1 MSLLLAMT
9 GWHVEDWRARFQA
22 LLPEMPIVVPGEPF
36 DRRAVHYVA
45 SWKHPAGSLTGLP
58 NLAAIFSLGAG
69 VDFLFADDK
78 LPEVPIARVVDP
90 DLTTRMSEY
99 VVLHCL
105 MYLRQQHRYMR
116 QQQAKLWED
125 DRNQPAARSVRVG
138 IMGLGELG
146 LDAAAKLK
154 LIGFDVAGWSRS
166 PKSAEGLQTFSGE
179 DGLKAFLPA
188 ALAHLL
194 FGFWPAYAAVA
205 GAMVGHAFPLPHPSR
220 GGKSIM
226 CFVGGAFALS
236 PLAALGF
243 AIAADFAQ
251 GAGAAVH
258 RFQAGGLQDAH
269 RPPQLLGG
277 FVHLH
282 SAGKLRDRGEEV
294 GIVRRYADCDLIGR
308 ERCGKVAGAFQLGR
322 LGQRIGDKRGFGR
335 RDHRPIL

>member
-1 MSLLLAMT
+1 MT

-22 LLPEMPIVVPGEPF
+22 LLPEMPIVVLGEPF

-179 DGLKAFLPA
+179 DGLKAFLARTDILVSLVPLTPQTRGILNA
-188 ALAHLL
+188 ELFAGLARDGRL
-194 FGFWPAYAAVA
+194 
-205 GAMVGHAFPLPHPSR
+205 
-220 GGKSIM
+220 GGPFLINP
-226 CFVGGAFALS
+226 G
-236 PLAALGF
+236 
-243 AIAADFAQ
+243 
-251 GAGAAVH
+251 
-258 RFQAGGLQDAH
+258 RGGLQVADDIVAALDAGTLKGATLDVFETEPLPVESPLWSH
-269 RPPQLLGG
+269 PGVTITPHNAAMSEPEVIASLVAAQIRRLEAGEPLLHA
-277 FVHLH
+277 VDP
-282 SAGKLRDRGEEV
+282 ARG
-294 GIVRRYADCDLIGR
+294 Y
-308 ERCGKVAGAFQLGR
+308 
-322 LGQRIGDKRGFGR
+322 
-335 RDHRPIL
+335 

>member
-22 LLPEMPIVVPGEPF
+22 MLPEMPIVVLGEPF

-78 LPEVPIARVVDP
+78 LPAVPIARVVDP

-105 MYLRQQHRYMR
+105 MYLRQQHRYIS
-116 QQQAKLWED
+116 QQREKLWED

-154 LIGFDVAGWSRS
+154 VIGFDVAGWSRS
-166 PKSAEGLQTFSGE
+166 QKNIEGLRTFSGE
-179 DGLKAFLPA
+179 EGMKDFLARTDILVCLVPLTPETRGIINAGLIA
-188 ALAHLL
+188 ALAQNGRL
-194 FGFWPAYAAVA
+194 GGPVVINA
-205 GAMVGHAFPLPHPSR
+205 GR
-220 GGKSIM
+220 GGLQVEEDI
-226 CFVGGAFALS
+226 
-236 PLAALGF
+236 LAALDAGTLKGATLDVF
-243 AIAADFAQ
+243 ETEPLPTASPLWSHPGVTITPHNAAMSEPEAIASLITAQ
-251 GAGAAVH
+251 IRRLEAGEP
-258 RFQAGGLQDAH
+258 LQ
-269 RPPQLLGG
+269 
-277 FVHLH
+277 HLVDP
-282 SAGKLRDRGEEV
+282 ARG
-294 GIVRRYADCDLIGR
+294 Y
-308 ERCGKVAGAFQLGR
+308 
-322 LGQRIGDKRGFGR
+322 
-335 RDHRPIL
+335 